1 MTRGTYDRLM
11 SGAATAE
18 RLDKR
23 DREGERDRVI
33 AQAVSDTKIEPSRVE
48 HWQRKWDGDPEGT
61 RHLLTAAFDKG
72 GLAPGVVPVDVM
84 GSDRSLE
91 DTSSDAYPAE
101 WLPEVQQREQQ
112 RAGGVTTDG

>member
-1 MTRGTYDRLM
+1 
-11 SGAATAE
+11 
-18 RLDKR
+18 
-23 DREGERDRVI
+23 
-33 AQAVSDTKIEPSRVE
+33 
-48 HWQRKWDGDPEGT
+48 
-61 RHLLTAAFDKG
+61 
-72 GLAPGVVPVDVM
+72 M